1 MCALFL
7 RVVICKRKFLLN
19 KQGRRRIAGMENYR
33 YILVFFC
40 MLSILSTQ
48 VIALKFDLST
58 LSKCNVGD
66 NKILSGKFGL
76 TFFLKENEMFEKL
89 FQNSFSS

>member
-1 MCALFL
+1 
-7 RVVICKRKFLLN
+7 
-19 KQGRRRIAGMENYR
+19 MENYR

-58 LSKCNVGD
+58 LSNAMWEIIRYYQVKSV
-66 NKILSGKFGL
+66 
-76 TFFLKENEMFEKL
+76 
-89 FQNSFSS
+89 